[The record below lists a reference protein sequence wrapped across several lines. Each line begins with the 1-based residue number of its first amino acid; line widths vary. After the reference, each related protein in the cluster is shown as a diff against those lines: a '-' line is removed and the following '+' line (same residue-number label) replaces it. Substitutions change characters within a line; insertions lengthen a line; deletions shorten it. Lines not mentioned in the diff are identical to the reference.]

1 MRSILTS
8 IPEPVQRLA
17 LALESVH
24 HVGGHDGL
32 PLGVLGVGHRVP
44 HHVLQEHAQ
53 HRADLKQERVKT
65 LFSVMSVVPIVKQR
79 FYGDVV
85 SNTTMVLVEAE
96 FKFENKKSSIT
107 DLTL

>member
-1 MRSILTS
+1 MMRSILTS

-53 HRADLKQERVKT
+53 HRADLKQECT
-65 LFSVMSVVPIVKQR
+65 S
-79 FYGDVV
+79 G
-85 SNTTMVLVEAE
+85 
-96 FKFENKKSSIT
+96 ENFTQHHVRGTI
-107 DLTL
+107 L

>member
-53 HRADLKQERVKT
+53 HRADLKQKWGNFT
-65 LFSVMSVVPIVKQR
+65 QR
-79 FYGDVV
+79 HVRGA
-85 SNTTMVLVEAE
+85 NCETAIL
-96 FKFENKKSSIT
+96 
-107 DLTL
+107 